1 MFPALD
7 KLVRMLTTLPGIGER
22 SALRIAF
29 HVLKNEELQAEQLSQ
44 AILEL
49 RHNVHFCSDCGGLSE
64 TDGLCDICSN
74 PSRDATT
81 LCVVEEPGDIFAIEK
96 TGEFQGLYHV
106 LMGSLSPL
114 DGVGPEDL
122 RLAEL
127 EERVRNGASI
137 RTNQNGNGDSQ
148 NEKRFAEL
156 FIATNPTLEGDATA
170 HYIHERLRDTGL
182 RVTRISHGIPT
193 GASIE
198 YADRSTLARSIRARM
213 DI

>member
-44 AILEL
+44 ALLDL
-49 RHNVHFCSDCGGLSE
+49 RRNVHFCSDCGGLSE
-64 TDGLCDICSN
+64 SAGLCEICSN
-74 PSRDATT
+74 PARDAAA

-122 RLAEL
+122 RLSEL
-127 EERVRNGASI
+127 EERVRNVAGTSNA
-137 RTNQNGNGDSQ
+137 DSDSSAAAKTFS
-148 NEKRFAEL
+148 EI

-170 HYIHERLRDTGL
+170 HYIHERLRDTGI

>member
-1 MFPALD
+1 
-7 KLVRMLTTLPGIGER
+7 MLTTLPGIGER

-44 AILEL
+44 ALIEL
-49 RHNVHFCSDCGGLSE
+49 RRNVHFCSDCGGLSE
-64 TDGLCDICSN
+64 SEGLCEICSN
-74 PSRDATT
+74 PARDATT

-96 TGEFQGLYHV
+96 TGEFSGLYHV

-122 RLAEL
+122 RLLEL
-127 EERVRNGASI
+127 EERVRGGAS
-137 RTNQNGNGDSQ
+137 RKSQSAAEGAPAGKSAGDSKGFT
-148 NEKRFAEL
+148 EI

-170 HYIHERLRDTGL
+170 HYIHERLGDTGL

>member
-1 MFPALD
+1 
-7 KLVRMLTTLPGIGER
+7 MLTTLPGIGER

-29 HVLKNEELQAEQLSQ
+29 HILKNESLQAEQLSS

-49 RHNVHFCSDCGGLSE
+49 RQNVHFCPDCGGLSPTE
-64 TDGLCDICSN
+64 NLCEICSD
-74 PSRDATT
+74 SARDHTA

-114 DGVGPEDL
+114 DGVGPGDL

-127 EERVRNGASI
+127 EDRVRGENGAGTS
-137 RTNQNGNGDSQ
+137 
-148 NEKRFAEL
+148 RFLEL

-170 HYIHERLRDTGL
+170 HYISERLRGSGV

-198 YADRSTLARSIRARM
+198 YADRSTLARSIRARTE
-213 DI
+213 IY

>member
-29 HVLKNEELQAEQLSQ
+29 HVLKNEEIQAEQLSE
-44 AILEL
+44 ALLDL
-49 RHNVHFCSDCGGLSE
+49 RKNVHFCSDCGGLSE
-64 TDGLCDICSN
+64 HEGLCEICSN
-74 PSRDATT
+74 PARDATT

-122 RLAEL
+122 RLGEL
-127 EERVRNGASI
+127 EDRVR
-137 RTNQNGNGDSQ
+137 
-148 NEKRFAEL
+148 EKPTFTEL

-182 RVTRISHGIPT
+182 RLTRISHGIPT

>member
-29 HVLKNEELQAEQLSQ
+29 HILKNEVLQAVQLSQ
-44 AILEL
+44 ALLEL

-64 TDGLCDICSN
+64 TDGLCEICSN
-74 PSRDATT
+74 PARDTTT

-96 TGEFQGLYHV
+96 TGEFHGLYHV

-114 DGVGPEDL
+114 DGIGPEDL

-127 EERVRNGASI
+127 ERRIHDSRAGNAGSTNGVA
-137 RTNQNGNGDSQ
+137 RA
-148 NEKRFAEL
+148 KFAEV

-170 HYIHERLRDTGL
+170 HFIHERLRDTGL

-213 DI
+213 DIG